1 MITNEHVLD
10 MVRNTIQEEG
20 LSDQLKEAIF
30 EPKMT
35 RLRAKEVRE
44 KGTVSIRYI
53 IIFKCKFTEKNCNVS
68 VFDLEW
74 FTEGR

>member
-35 RLRAKEVRE
+35 FRE

-53 IIFKCKFTEKNCNVS
+53 IIFKCKFTEKKS
-68 VFDLEW
+68 VDYEKYQ
-74 FTEGR
+74 